1 MGTKKGQVRK
11 TARRAYEPKGG
22 GTNPRTGSFIPGK
35 PEFVFVGEK
44 ARGRAKDRAA
54 MLRHVFGSKAY
65 ARKSSTNIWKVF
77 SRK

>member
-22 GTNPRTGSFIPGK
+22 GIDTRTGGFVPGK
-35 PEFVFVGEK
+35 PLDVFTGEK

-54 MLRHVFGSKAY
+54 MFRYVWGMKAY
-65 ARKSSTNIWKVF
+65 ARKSSTNVWKVF
-77 SRK
+77 FRR